1 MHAIH
6 SRAQIHGGALAA
18 VESVPFFLM
27 ESSATV
33 VARQAREAFDDV
45 QQRLSLGPAGEAD
58 VQRVK
63 ALHAIRRALEQ
74 AQDEIRAAN
83 QRDVEEATALVQQGK
98 LSAQLVSRLDL
109 FAKAGKWESMV
120 QGVSDLSLIHI

>member
-1 MHAIH
+1 M
-6 SRAQIHGGALAA
+6 
-18 VESVPFFLM
+18 ESVPFFLM

-58 VQRVK
+58 VPRGK
-63 ALHAIRRALEQ
+63 ALHAIRRALAQ
-74 AQDEIRAAN
+74 AQDERRAAN
-83 QRDVEEATALVQQGK
+83 QGDGDVAAALVQQGK

-120 QGVSDLSLIHI
+120 QGVSAVEYTNHRAQDNTNELERRLEL